1 MLDFFE
7 QGFPIRCST
16 ENGADCIWDLA
27 LFVMWNITL
36 IWNPVLHLDG
46 LGLWP

>member
-7 QGFPIRCST
+7 RGSAIRCST

-27 LFVMWNITL
+27 LFVMWIITL
-36 IWNPVLHLDG
+36 IWNPG
-46 LGLWP
+46 LQLNGSSL